1 MGFSNP
7 QSVFPQSLSWVS
19 PIPNLI
25 SHMFLYVPP
34 ISNWGFPLPQSLTWV
49 HHYPIPNPGSPTSY
63 FSLCYPNPQPM
74 CVPSPNM
81 GSSGPRSHMKSS
93 ETGILNVVIDKNHAC
108 SRYLRVNSGEKSP
121 GSFIF
126 PRVLFSTHSTHFWKV
141 RIKVPQFPYCH
152 YVSVYVCMHSRYS
165 QHRLS

>member
-1 MGFSNP
+1 MGFSNPHPVFPQSLTQAMGFPNP

-81 GSSGPRSHMKSS
+81 GSS
-93 ETGILNVVIDKNHAC
+93 
-108 SRYLRVNSGEKSP
+108 RYLHVNSGEKSP

-126 PRVLFSTHSTHFWKV
+126 PWVLFSTHSTHFWKV
-141 RIKVPQFPYCH
+141 SPQGCNKVG
-152 YVSVYVCMHSRYS
+152 
-165 QHRLS
+165 

>member
-1 MGFSNP
+1 M
-7 QSVFPQSLSWVS
+7 FPQSLSWVS

-93 ETGILNVVIDKNHAC
+93 ETGILDVVIDKNCAC
-108 SRYLRVNSGEKSP
+108 SRYLCVNSGEKSP

-141 RIKVPQFPYCH
+141 SSPADC
-152 YVSVYVCMHSRYS
+152 S
-165 QHRLS
+165 QADCLTGPDKRKM

>member
-1 MGFSNP
+1 
-7 QSVFPQSLSWVS
+7 
-19 PIPNLI
+19 
-25 SHMFLYVPP
+25 MFLYVPP

-74 CVPSPNM
+74 CVPSPKM
-81 GSSGPRSHMKSS
+81 GSSSPRSHMKSS

-141 RIKVPQFPYCH
+141 RPFLAHKLWGDSVRGAVISHTMQKKKNHIKLIYHMPWLYQ
-152 YVSVYVCMHSRYS
+152 
-165 QHRLS
+165 